1 LSLFAA
7 RGNRKTEREKNAKH
21 RNNLTLVQ
29 TDPQNAYNT
38 PNKRNKRGPQP
49 HSAEDHRKTSTN
61 RKRAHT
67 QTDPQEPM
75 QDKLFTIITA
85 KVITMMKIRGGRA
98 LDELTR
104 PNKGKIRLLSRT
116 EEKKYKGKRNGSRYR
131 AERVGIIHE
140 MTTEEARKEEAKI
153 TRTARG
159 RYGNAHIYHV

>member
-1 LSLFAA
+1 
-7 RGNRKTEREKNAKH
+7 
-21 RNNLTLVQ
+21 
-29 TDPQNAYNT
+29 
-38 PNKRNKRGPQP
+38 
-49 HSAEDHRKTSTN
+49 
-61 RKRAHT
+61 
-67 QTDPQEPM
+67 M

-116 EEKKYKGKRNGSRYR
+116 EEKKCKGKRNGSRYR

-153 TRTARG
+153 TIEQQGADMG
-159 RYGNAHIYHV
+159 MHIYIMYDVNDRLVDVILEVTPQRRNNKRRETESKKRERTNEE